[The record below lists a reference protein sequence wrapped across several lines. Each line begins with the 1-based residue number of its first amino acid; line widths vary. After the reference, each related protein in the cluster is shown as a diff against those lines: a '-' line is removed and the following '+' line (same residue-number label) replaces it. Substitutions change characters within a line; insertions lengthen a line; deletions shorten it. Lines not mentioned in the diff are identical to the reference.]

1 MMKLWM
7 DGLEWMKSFNKS
19 ALNLTEKAFNNWT

>member
-1 MMKLWM
+1 MMNLQM
-7 DGLEWMKSFNKS
+7 DGLECMKSFNES